1 MKKKIRLVTV
11 LKIKKHLETLIEET
25 YKNFL
30 DYNETDK
37 SIDPLLEKIQK
48 ASEQLIIIKEA
59 VQKANQG
66 RHKTGRTNNYYIY
79 KYSNLQ
85 TKKRI
90 YNDIKDVDPEN
101 CQISPDEARIDV
113 RKINAELDTI
123 STKLTNF
130 NLRKRVQVVLDK
142 SLELEPLLIE

>member
-1 MKKKIRLVTV
+1 MRKKIRLQTV

-25 YKNFL
+25 YKTFL
-30 DYNETDK
+30 KINETDV
-37 SIDPLLEKIQK
+37 SVYPLLEKIDT

-79 KYSNLQ
+79 KHSNLR
-85 TKKRI
+85 TKERI
-90 YNDIKDVDPEN
+90 YNEIKAVDPLA
-101 CQISPDEARIDV
+101 CQVSPDEARV
-113 RKINAELDTI
+113 QVKKIRAELDAI

-130 NLRKRVQVVLDK
+130 NLRKRVVVVLDE
-142 SLELEPLLIE
+142 SLELESLLD

>member
-1 MKKKIRLVTV
+1 MKKKLRLVTV
-11 LKIKKHLETLIEET
+11 LKIKKHLESLIEET
-25 YKNFL
+25 YKKFL
-30 DYNETDK
+30 KLNETET
-37 SIDPLLEKIQK
+37 SIYPLLEKIET
-48 ASEQLIIIKEA
+48 ASEQLIRIKEA

-90 YNDIKDVDPEN
+90 YFEINGVDPLA
-101 CQISPDEARIDV
+101 CQISPDEARVDV
-113 RKINAELDTI
+113 RKISEELDAI

-130 NLRKRVQVVLDK
+130 NLRKRVQVVLDE
-142 SLELEPLLIE
+142 SLELEPLLLE

>member
-1 MKKKIRLVTV
+1 MRKKLRLQTV

-25 YKNFL
+25 YKTFL
-30 DYNETDK
+30 KINETDV
-37 SIDPLLEKIQK
+37 SVYPLLEKIDT

-79 KYSNLQ
+79 KHSNLR
-85 TKKRI
+85 TKERV
-90 YNDIKDVDPEN
+90 YSDIKAVDPSS
-101 CQISPDEARIDV
+101 CQVSPDEARV
-113 RKINAELDTI
+113 QVKKIRAELDAI

-130 NLRKRVQVVLDK
+130 NLRKRVVVVLDE
-142 SLELEPLLIE
+142 SLELESLLD

>member
-30 DYNETDK
+30 KVNETEV
-37 SIDPLLEKIQK
+37 SIYPLLEKIEA
-48 ASEQLIIIKEA
+48 ASEQLIVIKEA

-90 YNDIKDVDPEN
+90 YSDINGIDPLA
-101 CQISPDEARIDV
+101 CQISPDEARKDV
-113 RKINAELDTI
+113 REINAELDTI

-130 NLRKRVQVVLDK
+130 NLRKRVQVVLDE
-142 SLELEPLLIE
+142 SLELKPLLIE

>member
-1 MKKKIRLVTV
+1 MRKKLRLVTV
-11 LKIKKHLETLIEET
+11 LKIKKHLESLIEET
-25 YKNFL
+25 YKKFL
-30 DYNETDK
+30 KDNETET
-37 SIDPLLEKIQK
+37 SIDPLLEKILK

-90 YNDIKDVDPEN
+90 YSEINGVDPLA
-101 CQISPDEARIDV
+101 CQISPDEARTDV

-130 NLRKRVQVVLDK
+130 NLRKRVQVVLDT
-142 SLELEPLLIE
+142 SLELEPLLLE

>member
-1 MKKKIRLVTV
+1 MKKKLRLITV
-11 LKIKKHLETLIEET
+11 LKIKKHLEVLIEET

-30 DYNETDK
+30 KLNETET
-37 SIDPLLEKIQK
+37 SIYPLLEKIET

-85 TKKRI
+85 TKKRN
-90 YNDIKDVDPEN
+90 YSDITGVDSN
-101 CQISPDEARIDV
+101 SCQISPDEARKDV
-113 RKINAELDTI
+113 RKISEELDAI

-130 NLRKRVQVVLDK
+130 NLRKRVQVVLDE
-142 SLELEPLLIE
+142 SLELEPLLLE

>member
-1 MKKKIRLVTV
+1 MRKKLRLVTV
-11 LKIKKHLETLIEET
+11 LKIKKHLESLIEET
-25 YKNFL
+25 YKTFL
-30 DYNETDK
+30 KLNETDV
-37 SIDPLLEKIQK
+37 SIYPLLEDIEA

-90 YNDIKDVDPEN
+90 YSDITAVDPN
-101 CQISPDEARIDV
+101 SCQISPDEARKDI
-113 RKINAELDTI
+113 RKISEELDVI

-130 NLRKRVQVVLDK
+130 NLRKRVVVILDA
-142 SLELEPLLIE
+142 SLELESLLE

>member
-1 MKKKIRLVTV
+1 MKKKLRLITV

-37 SIDPLLEKIQK
+37 SIDPLLEKILK
-48 ASEQLIIIKEA
+48 ASEQLIVIKEA

-85 TKKRI
+85 TKKRMF
-90 YNDIKDVDPEN
+90 NKIKAVDPNN
-101 CQISPDEARIDV
+101 CQISPDEARTDV
-113 RKINAELDTI
+113 KKINAELDAI

-130 NLRKRVQVVLDK
+130 NLRKRVQVILDE
-142 SLELEPLLIE
+142 SLELEPLLLE

>member
-11 LKIKKHLETLIEET
+11 LKIKKHLETLIDET

-30 DYNETDK
+30 ITNETET
-37 SIDPLLEKIQK
+37 SIDPLLDKIFK
-48 ASEQLIIIKEA
+48 ASDQLIIIKEA

-90 YNDIKDVDPEN
+90 YSEINGVDPLT
-101 CQISPDEARIDV
+101 CQISPDEARKDV
-113 RKINAELDTI
+113 RIISAELDAI

-130 NLRKRVQVVLDK
+130 NLRKRVQVILDE